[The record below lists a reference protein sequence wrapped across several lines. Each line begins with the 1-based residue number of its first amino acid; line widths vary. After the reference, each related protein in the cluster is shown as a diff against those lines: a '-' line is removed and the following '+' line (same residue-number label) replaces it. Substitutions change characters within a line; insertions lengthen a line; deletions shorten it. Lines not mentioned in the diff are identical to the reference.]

1 MYIISH
7 TIVLLKIDEK
17 KYIIFS
23 KEYLHGLIILSVV
36 LVSYIYIIHS
46 INSGIKEYSSL
57 NVELIKTLQERE
69 KTNNKIN
76 DDLLSLNN
84 EVIVSQKQYKKNESN
99 KKTLEDKYNSLVNA
113 LFAMKGRLPSFGD
126 GDLIISKPYCMS
138 SFPYPYGMG
147 KKRNELTEGLE
158 KFVVEYMEVFEVTN
172 HPLLNN
178 K

>member
-1 MYIISH
+1 MLFNLRTKQTKKII
-7 TIVLLKIDEK
+7 
-17 KYIIFS
+17 II
-23 KEYLHGLIILSVV
+23 LIILSVV

-99 KKTLEDKYNSLVNA
+99 KKTLEDK
-113 LFAMKGRLPSFGD
+113 
-126 GDLIISKPYCMS
+126 
-138 SFPYPYGMG
+138 
-147 KKRNELTEGLE
+147 
-158 KFVVEYMEVFEVTN
+158 
-172 HPLLNN
+172 
-178 K
+178 

>member
-1 MYIISH
+1 MLFNLRTKQTKKII
-7 TIVLLKIDEK
+7 
-17 KYIIFS
+17 IILTH
-23 KEYLHGLIILSVV
+23 LHGLIILSVV

-113 LFAMKGRLPSFGD
+113 IDSFKD
-126 GDLIISKPYCMS
+126 DVKLIENDIQQKNLLSDKLKSEYD
-138 SFPYPYGMG
+138 
-147 KKRNELTEGLE
+147 KRAIFIAE
-158 KFVVEYMEVFEVTN
+158 
-172 HPLLNN
+172 
-178 K
+178 

>member
-1 MYIISH
+1 M
-7 TIVLLKIDEK
+7 
-17 KYIIFS
+17 
-23 KEYLHGLIILSVV
+23 VV
-36 LVSYIYIIHS
+36 VS
-46 INSGIKEYSSL
+46 
-57 NVELIKTLQERE
+57 IKTHQERE

-99 KKTLEDKYNSLVNA
+99 KKTLEDKYNSLVNAIDSFKDNVKLIENDIQQKNLLSDKLKSEYDKRAILFNIHLKSVYEIILPRDA